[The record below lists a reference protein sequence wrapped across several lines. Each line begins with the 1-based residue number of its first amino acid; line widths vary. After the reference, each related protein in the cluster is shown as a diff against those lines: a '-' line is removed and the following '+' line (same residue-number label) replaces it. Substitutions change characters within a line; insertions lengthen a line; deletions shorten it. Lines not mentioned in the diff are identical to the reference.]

1 MWLRVKSGILAVYKP
16 KNMTSRQVVDFV
28 GNVFHT
34 KKVGHTGTLDPL
46 AQGVLV
52 LGINQG
58 TKIIELLMSS
68 EKEYIADVVIGQ
80 DSDTL
85 DVTGSILSYELDHL
99 YSRSEVLA
107 VLDSF
112 LGTYDQDVPLY
123 SAVHVDGKRLYEYA
137 RKGQSVDLPSRKV
150 TVHEIELLS
159 DVQRK
164 DGQVT
169 FQFRVVVSKGT
180 YIRSL
185 IRDIGRKLG
194 CPCIMKD
201 LLRVRQGSFSVDQT
215 YKIEELSL
223 DTDLIQMKE
232 ALQMTS
238 EYDTVVVS
246 SEVEEKIWNGAILP
260 KNFSG
265 SYAIVLNQQQE
276 LLAIYQTYS
285 KNEKLMKPWKVFGKE
300 DTK

>member
-1 MWLRVKSGILAVYKP
+1 MKSGILVVYKP
-16 KNMTSRQVVDFV
+16 KDMTSRQVVDSV
-28 GNVFHT
+28 GKIFHT

-68 EKEYIADVVIGQ
+68 EKEYIANVVIGQ

-85 DVTGSILSYELDHL
+85 DVTGSILPYELDHL
-99 YSRSEVLA
+99 YSKMEISQ

-112 LGTYDQDVPLY
+112 LGTYDQEVPLY
-123 SAVHVDGKRLYEYA
+123 SAVHVDGQRLYEYA
-137 RKGQSVDLPSRKV
+137 RKAQSVVLPSRKV
-150 TVHEIELLS
+150 TIREIELLG
-159 DVQRK
+159 DVQQK
-164 DGQVT
+164 DGEVT

-201 LLRVRQGSFSVDQT
+201 LLRTKQGNFS
-215 YKIEELSL
+215 IEQAYRMEQLSL
-223 DTDLIQMKE
+223 DINLIKIE
-232 ALQMTS
+232 DALQMTC
-238 EYDTVVVS
+238 EYDTIVVS
-246 SEVEEKIWNGAILP
+246 SELERKIRNGAVLP
-260 KNFSG
+260 KNFCG
-265 SYAIVLNQQQE
+265 RYAIFLNQQQE
-276 LLAIYQTYS
+276 FLAIYQTYS
-285 KNEKLMKPWKVFGKE
+285 KNEELMKPWKVFYKE
-300 DTK
+300 DTR

>member
-1 MWLRVKSGILAVYKP
+1 M
-16 KNMTSRQVVDFV
+16 VDFV